1 MKKSVPPAVIVVAV
15 VVLVGIVGFLFVKFT
30 GTDGGA
36 RPSPEQAE
44 SGPKIGNRR
53 FPGAAP
59 AGAGGGGATKTGD

>member
-1 MKKSVPPAVIVVAV
+1 MKKEIPPAVMIVAAV
-15 VVLVGIVGFLFVKFT
+15 VLLGIIGFVFMKMT

-36 RPSPEQAE
+36 RPTAEQAE

-59 AGAGGGGATKTGD
+59 AGASKKTGD